1 MRASRLTLVAVA
13 TLGALVLGAAVAAE
27 AAHDRRQASA
37 PALAPQALETFPPRT
52 CPVPA
57 QYRLV
62 IDAASADTGL
72 PVALLS
78 AVAQVESGFDHRA
91 VSSAGARGVL
101 QVLPSTARSL
111 GFDANHRHEAVLA
124 GARYLRLMRDRF
136 DSMPLALAAYNAGPS
151 AVSAAGGTPSARV
164 AGYVASVTARWRQ
177 TAGCA

>member
-1 MRASRLTLVAVA
+1 VRTSRLAPLAVVA
-13 TLGALVLGAAVAAE
+13 LGALVLAAAVAAE
-27 AAHDRRQASA
+27 AADERSDAT
-37 PALAPQALETFPPRT
+37 ALAAAPPAPETSSPRT

-72 PVALLS
+72 PVSLLS
-78 AVAQVESGFDHRA
+78 AVAHVESGFDHRA

-101 QVLPSTARSL
+101 QVLPATARSL
-111 GFDANHRHEAVLA
+111 GFDARHRDEAVLA
-124 GARYLRLMRDRF
+124 GARYLRLMYDRF

-151 AVSAAGGTPSARV
+151 AVSAAGGAPSAQV

-177 TAGCA
+177 AADCA